1 MEYFGVP
8 INTLQISMVYFGVP
22 INILQISI
30 KYIGVPI
37 NILKISVKGSS
48 HGLNERVQNAREC
61 GSCDPLN

>member
-48 HGLNERVQNAREC
+48 HDLNKRVQNLSEC